1 MLSVVVLIV
10 VILAK
15 KGLECLIIAH
25 FGVVDG
31 VDLDFRALHWFLLV
45 GWFDFHRHVVHT

>member
-15 KGLECLIIAH
+15 ESLECLIIAH
-25 FGVVDG
+25 FGVIDG
-31 VDLDFRALHWFLLV
+31 VDLDFRALHRSLLI
-45 GWFDFHRHVVHT
+45 GRFDFHCHVVHA